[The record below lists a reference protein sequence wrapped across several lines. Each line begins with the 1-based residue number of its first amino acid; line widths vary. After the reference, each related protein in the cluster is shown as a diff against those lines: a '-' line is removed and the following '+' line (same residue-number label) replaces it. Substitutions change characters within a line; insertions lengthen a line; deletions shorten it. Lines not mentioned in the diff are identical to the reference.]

1 MSYLFIESQRTDL
14 VKHHSP
20 FNMDEFKNA
29 HVVFSG
35 VLGNHPSDPN
45 KIVLISDP
53 HINNTSYYEFE
64 SADIGLIEKLPN
76 IINSDGEDAAMAL
89 LWIKK
94 GSCVAKSS
102 IFMV

>member
-1 MSYLFIESQRTDL
+1 
-14 VKHHSP
+14 
-20 FNMDEFKNA
+20 MDEFKNE

-35 VLGNHPSDPN
+35 VLGKHPSDSN

-53 HINNTSYYEFE
+53 HINKTSYYEFE

-76 IINSDGEDAAMAL
+76 IINSDGEDAVMAL

-94 GSCVAKSS
+94 GSLVAKSS